1 MLEKFVLIDSQV
13 TGYQI
18 DSRLVTQ
25 GNLFFAIKGE
35 KNDGHDFLLEVQK
48 KGAFGAVVDRGYE
61 GPDFGLQIFRVD
73 DVGNALRN
81 LAKKSLDS
89 ESIQVIGVTGSV
101 GKTTTK
107 DFIATLLEGRF
118 RVHKTFDSQ
127 NSKLTLPLTVLNR
140 PSDAEI
146 LVLEMG
152 MSEMGDIAR
161 LVEIAP
167 PNIAVLTKVG
177 LAHAAYFP
185 GGIEE
190 IKKGKLQIFS
200 SPKTELA
207 IVDRDYSLRCK
218 KEIFSE
224 HDWQVF
230 KEAHLNHNFAAA
242 VKVARYFGMSDQ
254 EIEARIPLLKL
265 PKMRF
270 ERSEKNGI
278 LFINDAYNA
287 NPESMKAAL
296 NSLQAMQ
303 ARKKIAAL
311 GSMKELGKFSENG
324 HREIGEL
331 ALSIADELL
340 VLGDEWQHGKRFD
353 THETLAL
360 YLKELMREGDVVLIK
375 GSRSVGME
383 KVLCFFG

>member
-1 MLEKFVLIDSQV
+1 MLEKFAMISSQV

-18 DSRLVTQ
+18 DSRLVSK

-35 KNDGHDFLLEVQK
+35 KNDGHDFLHDVQK
-48 KGAFGAVVDRGYE
+48 KGAFGAVVDRAYIGSA
-61 GPDFGLQIFRVD
+61 FGLQLFRVD
-73 DVGNALRN
+73 DVGNTLRE
-81 LAKKSLDS
+81 LAKKSLNAGF
-89 ESIQVIGVTGSV
+89 IQVVGVTGSV

-118 RVHKTFDSQ
+118 RVHKTFESQ
-127 NSKLTLPLTVLNR
+127 NSKLTCPLTVLNR

-167 PNIAVLTKVG
+167 PKIAVLTKVG

-190 IKKGKLQIFS
+190 IEKGKLQIFS
-200 SPKTELA
+200 STKTEMA
-207 IVDRDYSLRCK
+207 IVDRDYSLSCK
-218 KEIFSE
+218 KEIFNE
-224 HDWQVF
+224 HDWPIF

-254 EIEARIPLLKL
+254 EIKARIPLLKL

-270 ERSEKNGI
+270 EQFEKNGI

-287 NPESMKAAL
+287 NPESMRAAL
-296 NSLQAMQ
+296 QSLQSMK
-303 ARKKIAAL
+303 ARKKIAVF
-311 GSMKELGKFSENG
+311 GSMKELGQFSENA
-324 HREIGEL
+324 HREIGAL
-331 ALSIADELL
+331 AQKIADQVL
-340 VLGDEWQHGKRFD
+340 VLGDEWQHGVRFCS
-353 THETLAL
+353 HEKLAQQ
-360 YLKELMREGDVVLIK
+360 LKEIVREGDVVLIK
-375 GSRSVGME
+375 GSRSLSME